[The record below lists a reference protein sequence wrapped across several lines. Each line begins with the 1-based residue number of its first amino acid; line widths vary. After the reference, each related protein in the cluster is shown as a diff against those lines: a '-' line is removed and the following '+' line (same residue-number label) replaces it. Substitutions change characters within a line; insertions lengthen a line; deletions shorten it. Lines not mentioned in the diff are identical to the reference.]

1 MQKHRTAADASS
13 PASLESAFL
22 LPGVQ
27 PRSTRRAAARRA
39 SNRRATARE
48 LKRDVE
54 GRVIEYLKDHPSG
67 TTGEIAKA
75 VDADRGRVAAE
86 LARFASRS
94 DSDSDS
100 DSETWPGGPRVID
113 DRVGGDRLDDWVH
126 SGPSSEYA
134 FLPQM

>member
-27 PRSTRRAAARRA
+27 PRSTRRATARRA

-54 GRVIEYLKDHPSG
+54 GRVIEYLKDHPGG
-67 TTGEIAKA
+67 TAGEIAKGRRRRPRPGGGRA
-75 VDADRGRVAAE
+75 RADRRRSGRH
-86 LARFASRS
+86 RRRG
-94 DSDSDS
+94 
-100 DSETWPGGPRVID
+100 PGGARVID
-113 DRVGGDRLDDWVH
+113 DRVGDDRLDEWVH